1 MAHKPRIELCDVTP
15 RDGDQSD
22 GVSLLA
28 PDKLWFAHRDD
39 EMGLDFVEG
48 GFPGSS
54 RVDRAVF
61 EQLRKD
67 PLHQATLSAFGMTRR
82 KDTVPSKD
90 RGLHA
95 LVQSGAPAITLV
107 GKSSRFQVA
116 TVLNVTPRQNLAM
129 IRESFEF
136 LREQTDAELLF
147 DAEHY
152 FDGFEED
159 PEYALQTL
167 EAAKHAGATRLVL
180 CDTNGGSPPELV
192 TKTVRAARREF
203 RDVILGIHP
212 HNDRG
217 LAVANMRAAVQAGV
231 RHVQGTWNG
240 VGERTG
246 NLDLIE
252 AIMNLHLD
260 KYPTIPIEHIRLLTR
275 MSEEAALHSRCLR
288 NPAQPFTGRKA
299 FAHKGGMHAAAVAK
313 DPRSYEFMD
322 PAIVGNE
329 RRIIGSKQA
338 GIANVRSLIA
348 KSKLLSD
355 EIRVR
360 ALRDRPL
367 LEQVRDAIDEAEEQ
381 GYSFD
386 HADASLELL
395 MLRVLKKGYR
405 PILRIE
411 EAEIYSKLTLKAADG
426 KKHRPQPKTRAIV
439 KARINGKQEVFL
451 ETAEDEGPIGA
462 LTTALLKAMAKKFKN
477 LAPTLALVDYHVE
490 KVPRSEEGEHSPVLV
505 TVEFKDG
512 EELFT
517 TTGVSRNSIEAGW
530 MCVVDAF
537 EYKLERDR
545 IRMAKE
551 SAA

>member
-1 MAHKPRIELCDVTP
+1 MSRKPRIELCDVTP

-28 PDKLWFAHRDD
+28 PDKLWFARRDD
-39 EMGLDFVEG
+39 EMGLDFVEA
-48 GFPGSS
+48 GFPRSN

-61 EQLRKD
+61 SALMEQ
-67 PLHQATLSAFGMTRR
+67 PLLQTKHIAFGMTRR
-82 KDTVPSKD
+82 KNMAPGRDK
-90 RGLHA
+90 GLHT
-95 LVQSGAPAITLV
+95 LMQSGAPAITLV
-107 GKSSRFQVA
+107 GKSSRFHVA

-129 IRESFEF
+129 IRDSFEF
-136 LREQTDAELLF
+136 LKEQTNAELLF

-152 FDGFEED
+152 FDGFKED
-159 PEYALQTL
+159 PDYALRTL
-167 EAAKHAGATRLVL
+167 ETARRAGATRLVL
-180 CDTNGGSPPELV
+180 CDTNGGSVPEYV
-192 TKTVRAARREF
+192 ARAVRATRREF
-203 RDVILGIHP
+203 QDVILGIHP

-217 LAVANMRAAVQAGV
+217 LAVANMRAAVRAGV

-240 VGERTG
+240 IGERTG

-252 AIMNLHLD
+252 AIGNLKEEGYRTL
-260 KYPTIPIEHIRLLTR
+260 TRERVSELTR
-275 MSEEAALHSRCLR
+275 MAEEAALHSRSPR
-288 NPAQPFTGRKA
+288 NPSQPYTGRKA

-313 DPRSYEFMD
+313 NPRTYEHMD

-329 RRIIGSKQA
+329 RRILGSKQA

-348 KSKLLSD
+348 QSKLLSD
-355 EIRVR
+355 DVKIL
-360 ALRDRPL
+360 ALHDRSL
-367 LEQVRDAIDEAEEQ
+367 LEKVRDAIDEAAEQ

-411 EAEIYSKLTLKAADG
+411 EAEIHSKLTLKAADG

-439 KARINGKQEVFL
+439 KARINGNQEIFL

-462 LTTALLKAMAKKFKN
+462 LTTALLKAMAKKFKD